1 MLEAVR
7 RKLVAGMSDRNGL
20 TEDDPREENAGAV
33 IGTVTELLPS
43 GLYRVTIERQ
53 RQVTAHAPGGPGR
66 NFIRVIVGDRV
77 RLELSPRDHGRGRIV
92 EKVS

>member
-1 MLEAVR
+1 
-7 RKLVAGMSDRNGL
+7 MSDRNGL

>member
-1 MLEAVR
+1 
-7 RKLVAGMSDRNGL
+7 MSDRNGL
-20 TEDDPREENAGAV
+20 TEDDPREEGARAV

-53 RQVTAHAPGGPGR
+53 RQVTAHAPGGPGK

-92 EKVS
+92 EKMA